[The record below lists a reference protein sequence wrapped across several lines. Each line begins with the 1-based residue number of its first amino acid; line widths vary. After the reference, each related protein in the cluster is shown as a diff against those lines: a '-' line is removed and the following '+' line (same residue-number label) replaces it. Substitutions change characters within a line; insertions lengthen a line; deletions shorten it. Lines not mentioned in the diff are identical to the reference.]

1 MPLVAISIQYIYHP
15 IAPLGPDPQ
24 ADITT
29 PEKEEILLS
38 PIRMPKLKSPALKWS
53 QTDSSQFDPNTLT
66 ADKVTVEIEIGS
78 SILFAY
84 GTILRN
90 FINLKE
96 NIFGE
101 DQAFTDM
108 STSNL
113 KASQTVSALSTQPM
127 LKVPTT
133 TAAAKEE
140 AAKSIS
146 ESSVGDDKPK
156 RFDPR
161 LYRPLEVTVSFT
173 IHDIQAHIVKVSRW
187 RQQIRFCTI
196 SFNFSSNSELRRRRS
211 AVSNCVDRTFGFRI
225 EKTFLRN
232 GNTNSSESVVFNLFG
247 YSASAKQR
255 EASETRPFIAV
266 RRSGTEI
273 IFFYCKETLF

>member
-1 MPLVAISIQYIYHP
+1 MPIVAISIQYIYHP

-38 PIRMPKLKSPALKWS
+38 PIRMPKLKSPALKWTQS
-53 QTDSSQFDPNTLT
+53 DSSQFDPNTLT

-113 KASQTVSALSTQPM
+113 KTAATVSASGLSAQPM
-127 LKVPTT
+127 LKVPTN
-133 TAAAKEE
+133 AAAKED

-146 ESSVGDDKPK
+146 ETSVADEKPK

-173 IHDIQAHIVKVSRW
+173 IHDIQAHIVKVR
-187 RQQIRFCTI
+187 RFPPDLLCWP
-196 SFNFSSNSELRRRRS
+196 NS
-211 AVSNCVDRTFGFRI
+211 T
-225 EKTFLRN
+225 
-232 GNTNSSESVVFNLFG
+232 
-247 YSASAKQR
+247 
-255 EASETRPFIAV
+255 
-266 RRSGTEI
+266 
-273 IFFYCKETLF
+273 

>member
-1 MPLVAISIQYIYHP
+1 MAISIQYIYHP
-15 IAPLGPDPQ
+15 IPPLGPDPQ

-29 PEKEEILLS
+29 PEKEEMLLS

-53 QTDSSQFDPNTLT
+53 QNDSSQFDPNTLT

-113 KASQTVSALSTQPM
+113 KSSSTVSALSTQTM
-127 LKVPTT
+127 LKVPTS
-133 TAAAKEE
+133 AATKED

-146 ESSVGDDKPK
+146 EASVADEKPK
-156 RFDPR
+156 RFDAR

-173 IHDIQAHIVKVSRW
+173 IHDIQAHIVKVN
-187 RQQIRFCTI
+187 Q
-196 SFNFSSNSELRRRRS
+196 FSIEL
-211 AVSNCVDRTFGFRI
+211 CI
-225 EKTFLRN
+225 
-232 GNTNSSESVVFNLFG
+232 
-247 YSASAKQR
+247 
-255 EASETRPFIAV
+255 
-266 RRSGTEI
+266 
-273 IFFYCKETLF
+273 